1 MAINLSRLAYSD
13 CYDLLEKAISSDY
26 PTGLRVLFA
35 TRNEAIHFRQR
46 LHNARY
52 VDRLDNTKVYSEDH
66 PMYGRSVYDILHI
79 RCREMKDKDK
89 TGWWLRLERVDTRQ
103 FTIVALE
110 PAEDYAGVPPYVVL
124 PEPTHAIVQD
134 GGNLNL
140 VVPVHPIQH
149 RFKRRF

>member
-26 PTGLRVLFA
+26 QTGLRVLFA
-35 TRNEAIHFRQR
+35 NRNEAIHFRQR

-52 VDRLDNTKVYSEDH
+52 VDRLDNTKVYPDNH

-79 RCREMKDKDK
+79 RCREMRDHDK
-89 TGWWLRLERVDTRQ
+89 TGWWLRLERVDARQ

-110 PAEDYAGVPPYVVL
+110 PEEEVIIPAL
-124 PEPTHAIVQD
+124 PEPVHAVVQD
-134 GGNLNL
+134 GGNMTL

>member
-52 VDRLDNTKVYSEDH
+52 VDRRDNAEVYAEGH
-66 PMYGRSVYDILHI
+66 PMYGRSVYDVINI
-79 RCREMKDKDK
+79 RCREMRDHGK

-110 PAEDYAGVPPYVVL
+110 PHDEVL
-124 PEPTHAIVQD
+124 PLPVPELTHAVVQD
-134 GGNLNL
+134 GGNMTL

-149 RFKRRF
+149 KFKRRF